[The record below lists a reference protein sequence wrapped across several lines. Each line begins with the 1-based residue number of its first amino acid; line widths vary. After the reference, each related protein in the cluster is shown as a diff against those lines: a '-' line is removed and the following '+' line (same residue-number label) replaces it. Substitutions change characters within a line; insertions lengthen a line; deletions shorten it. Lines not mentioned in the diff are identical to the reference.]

1 MKSTAATHAVAA
13 ACLLIGTAAPAVA
26 QDYSG
31 QGHAGYVAPGIEG
44 EIGIGVSVAPRFE
57 GSSDFV
63 VNPLPLIRIDR
74 FTLSNGFS
82 LGGGPEMGFSLGP
95 SLNVRAP
102 REAADT
108 PALTGLADVDRA
120 FEIGVEARYEASGMR
135 LHGNLRRG
143 FGGHEGW
150 VGEAGLDFLA
160 RPAPDL
166 TLHVGPRVS
175 YADNQYMDTYFSVP
189 AGTANFAT
197 FDAGGG
203 FKSVGA
209 EIGARQDFGAN
220 WALEGAATYD
230 RLIGDAGASPIT
242 DTGTRD
248 QFAVRA
254 GIVRKFRIDF

>member
-1 MKSTAATHAVAA
+1 MTPFRLTRAAAATATLAMA
-13 ACLLIGTAAPAVA
+13 TAMPALA

-31 QGHAGYVAPGIEG
+31 SAAPGIEG
-44 EIGIGVSVAPRFE
+44 EIGIGVSVTPRYE

-74 FTLSNGFS
+74 LTFSNGFQI
-82 LGGGPEMGFSLGP
+82 GGGAGTGFSVGP
-95 SLNVRAP
+95 SFNIRAP

-120 FEIGVEARYEASGMR
+120 YEVGIEARYVATGMR
-135 LHGNLRRG
+135 VHGNLRRG

-160 RPAPDL
+160 QPSAEL
-166 TLHVGPRVS
+166 TVHAGPRVS
-175 YADNQYMDTYFSVP
+175 YADNAYMDTYFSVP
-189 AGTANFAT
+189 AGGAGGFAE
-197 FDAGGG
+197 FDADGG
-203 FKSVGA
+203 FKSIGA
-209 EIGARQDFGAN
+209 EIGARRDFGSA

-242 DTGTRD
+242 GVGTRD
-248 QFAVRA
+248 QFGVRA
-254 GIVRKFRIDF
+254 GIVRKFRFDF